1 MQYSVPCTPCR
12 VVSFRSK
19 KFGHNLPTPCRQPC
33 LPLCR
38 PPCLP
43 LYQPPWPPPWSMD
56 VHLHLHLHVGHHEA
70 HRVHDHMRMSK
81 IGAWSSL
88 SRTEWPG
95 TNYVLLRSSH
105 FHICPHSSWSLAG
118 WLVTQ
123 FQMSRKLW
131 SRRRRSNYPRKKCPN
146 HLPSLLPYI
155 IGFDAIY
162 FWYPDT
168 SGKLCFSFFLLAI
181 KKLKLFTLVN
191 RLS

>member
-1 MQYSVPCTPCR
+1 MHTLQGGKLQIEKIWAQFTNA
-12 VVSFRSK
+12 RSAT
-19 KFGHNLPTPCRQPC
+19 LSS
-33 LPLCR
+33 
-38 PPCLP
+38 
-43 LYQPPWPPPWSMD
+43 SMS
-56 VHLHLHLHVGHHEA
+56 A
-70 HRVHDHMRMSK
+70 TMSAS
-81 IGAWSSL
+81 I

-105 FHICPHSSWSLAG
+105 FHLCPHSSWSLAG

-191 RLS
+191 RLSWDQTNLPKVNIELNQKIPHKFISNF